1 MRKRG
6 SSTETI
12 HIKKHGS
19 FSLVAKGDHHCGT
32 EPILQAEF
40 TFSVIAEATSTDDSR
55 GFLFD
60 QLRIPAY
67 FDKMKSTTLSC
78 EKLCRRSARALVRMI
93 LAENPKLKIKKVELS
108 LGPSASAW
116 MTYTCR
122 GSSLALLCECA
133 HRANQRKA
141 A

>member
-1 MRKRG
+1 MKVRR

-12 HIKKHGS
+12 HIKKRGS

-32 EPILQAEF
+32 EPVLNAEF
-40 TFSVIAEATSTDDSR
+40 TFSVIAEATSTDDKR

-67 FDKMKSTTLSC
+67 FAKMKSTSLSC

-93 LAENPKLKIKKVELS
+93 LAENPKLKIKSVELS
-108 LGPSASAW
+108 LGPSDSAW

-133 HRANQRKA
+133 HRANNRKA